1 MAGKFE
7 EDVSTDLMAAFDSLV
22 YFRLRTQVDAI
33 QDNRKPD
40 NRLTLERLN
49 RMEQEQL
56 RAALEM
62 VSSFQGIVQRR
73 FSMG

>member
-1 MAGKFE
+1 LAGKFE

>member
-1 MAGKFE
+1 
-7 EDVSTDLMAAFDSLV
+7 MAAFDSLV